1 MTQPPMR
8 QENGLGALQMGITR
22 HDGFAC
28 RFGLLDQCGL
38 QIFQYSVK
46 SRNGLQ
52 HPQSQIRCN
61 LIVTASSRVKF
72 ACRVTN
78 QLCETAFDRGV
89 NVFVGRSEG
98 KPSRRKFFLDS
109 RKPKGDGA
117 MLFIRKN
124 SCAVNRIRPGATRI
138 YILNRHAFINRQGCV
153 EVESKLVEFLSEAPT
168 PEGHRFSF
176 SNATFMSPLCS
187 DLKVALRNLI
197 SF

>member
-28 RFGLLDQCGL
+28 RFGLLDEYEL
-38 QIFQYSVK
+38 QIFQCGNK
-46 SRNGLQ
+46 SWNGLQ
-52 HPQSQIRCN
+52 DPQSQIRCD
-61 LIVTASSRVKF
+61 LIIATSSRVKF
-72 ACRVTN
+72 ACRITN

-124 SCAVNRIRPGATRI
+124 SCAVNRIRPGATPI
-138 YILNRHAFINRQGCV
+138 Y
-153 EVESKLVEFLSEAPT
+153 
-168 PEGHRFSF
+168 
-176 SNATFMSPLCS
+176 
-187 DLKVALRNLI
+187 
-197 SF
+197 